1 MLQTVCIRDKR
12 EVISVH
18 SDEPLDDV
26 DLLYALL
33 HGVLVLPIAAKIRG
47 PELNRY
53 KLNFIRSFICEY
65 DYFQTLTIVPDHP
78 LSPP

>member
-1 MLQTVCIRDKR
+1 MSRTVCIRDKC

-53 KLNFIRSFICEY
+53 KWKFIRSIFCEY
-65 DYFQTLTIVPDHP
+65 E
-78 LSPP
+78 